1 MPNPAGERFIC
12 RLPATNGILPSQAT
26 LVRTAATKEV
36 AMTRLPLTS
45 LNLALTVTLI
55 FTSQAP
61 AADWSQWRGPQRN
74 GISEEKGLLQE
85 WPQEGPTLLWQ
96 KEELGDGYSTPA
108 VAGGRLYVL
117 GNKGLDNEFVQALD
131 ANDGSPLWPAP
142 TTIGKV
148 GNPDQNPPYPGARS
162 TPIVDGS
169 TLYVLGS
176 DGDLLSLDAETGKS
190 NWKKNLRADF
200 GGKPGKWAYA
210 ESPLVDGDV
219 LVCTPGGSQATIVAL
234 NKKSGDTIWQS
245 AIPGGEDAAYSSVVI
260 FNAAGVKQYVQF
272 LGKGVVGVDA
282 KTGELLWRYDR
293 TATGSP
299 ANIPTPLAFD
309 DYVYTASGR
318 GGGGLIRIKREGNA
332 LVPEEIY
339 FDSNLPKAIGG
350 TVRVG
355 DYIYGASDALQCIE
369 LLSGDVKWKD
379 RSVGAA
385 SIVYADGNLY
395 LHGENGEVAL
405 VEATPEAYREKGRF
419 TPPGQPDRGKSKAWA
434 YPAVANGKLYIFDWG
449 TLWCYDVRASGS

>member
-1 MPNPAGERFIC
+1 
-12 RLPATNGILPSQAT
+12 
-26 LVRTAATKEV
+26 
-36 AMTRLPLTS
+36 MTRLPLKKLT
-45 LNLALTVTLI
+45 LALTATLL
-55 FTSQAP
+55 FTSQTP

-74 GISEEKGLLQE
+74 GISEEKGLLKE
-85 WPQEGPTLLWQ
+85 WPKEGPRLIWP
-96 KEELGDGYSTPA
+96 KKDLGDGYSTPA
-108 VAGGRLYVL
+108 VVAGRLYVL
-117 GNKGLDNEFVQALD
+117 GNKGMDNEYVQALD

-176 DGDLLSLDAETGKS
+176 DGDLASLDAQTGKLQ
-190 NWKKNLRADF
+190 WKKNLRTDF
-200 GGKPGKWAYA
+200 GGKPGEWAYA
-210 ESPLVDGDV
+210 ESPLIDGDV

-234 NKKSGDTIWQS
+234 NKNNGEVIWKS

-260 FNAAGVKQYVQF
+260 SNAAGVKQYVQF
-272 LGKGVVGVDA
+272 LGKGLVGVDA
-282 KTGELLWRYDR
+282 KTGKLLWRYDR
-293 TATGSP
+293 TAKGSP
-299 ANIPTPLAFD
+299 ANIPTPLVFD
-309 DYVYTASGR
+309 DYVYSASGR
-318 GGGGLIRIKREGNA
+318 GGGGLIKIK
-332 LVPEEIY
+332 PENGGLGVEEMY
-339 FDSNLPKAIGG
+339 FDGSLPKAIGG

-355 DYIYGASDALQCIE
+355 DYIYGASDALMCIE
-369 LLSGDVKWKD
+369 LISGEVKWKE

-419 TPPGQPDRGKSKAWA
+419 TPPEQPDRGKSKAWA
-434 YPAVANGKLYIFDWG
+434 YPAVADGKLYIFDYG
-449 TLWCYDVRASGS
+449 KLWCYDVKASSN